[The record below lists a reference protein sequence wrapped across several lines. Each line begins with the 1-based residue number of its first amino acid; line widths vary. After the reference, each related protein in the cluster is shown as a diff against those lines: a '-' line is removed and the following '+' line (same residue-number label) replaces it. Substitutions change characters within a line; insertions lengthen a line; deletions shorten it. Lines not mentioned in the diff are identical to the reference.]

1 MSEPKNIPDC
11 SDRTGMGQR
20 GLAELVSMIQNA
32 DWRALSTKATALQDA
47 ETALDKIGDELKK
60 RVQWVEWDGDGGDAF
75 REWGDEFAKQVMKLA
90 SYAGGVGGVML
101 HASDMLKEAIT
112 QMPEVPAG
120 NLNDDPE
127 TLSKLQKKSDG
138 LRDKFAPYMTR
149 VANAYQSG
157 ADSFSFHE
165 PPVFKPLPTQVL
177 PAKDSYQGGELGYDT
192 PGGAGGVGATPYAG
206 TTSPGNQH
214 LSEAPTPAGHLD
226 SVGNAPGLQG
236 ADHLPTPDATNTN
249 IDRVTMPEAPSTPKP
264 SDLGPL
270 PTPAP
275 PTNNPAPVVPPI
287 PSLPSPSNMR
297 RPGPGPGPLGRVG
310 PVSPVTG
317 PGIGN
322 DRIPAPTRTNS
333 PIVGGLPPQ
342 GQTAATRGLNRGTI
356 IGNESPQAMGRGM
369 MGGGGSGVIGGGN
382 RPTGSARRLP
392 SEPTAGRRDFTP
404 GGTGLV
410 RGGVNSGGAPVNRRS
425 RSDDGDDETRA
436 GYLMDDDDQV
446 IGRRDIV
453 PPVIE

>member
-60 RVQWVEWDGDGGDAF
+60 RVQRVEWDGDGGDAF
-75 REWGDEFAKQVMKLA
+75 REWGDEFAKQVLKLA
-90 SYAGGVGGVML
+90 SYAGSVGGVML
-101 HASDMLKEAIT
+101 HASDTLKEAIT

-165 PPVFKPLPTQVL
+165 PPVFKPLPAAAL
-177 PAKDSYQGGELGYDT
+177 PPADRLNSWQEGYGSSGGS
-192 PGGAGGVGATPYAG
+192 GGAPSAPSAYTAGNQPLSTTPADTGGVAG
-206 TTSPGNQH
+206 
-214 LSEAPTPAGHLD
+214 
-226 SVGNAPGLQG
+226 SVGEVSGPREVGRV
-236 ADHLPTPDATNTN
+236 TVPDATHTN
-249 IDRVTMPEAPSTPKP
+249 IDQVTMPDTPATPKP
-264 SDLGPL
+264 SDLGPVSPPA
-270 PTPAP
+270 PTP
-275 PTNNPAPVVPPI
+275 NNPAPVMPPVPT
-287 PSLPSPSNMR
+287 LPSPSNIR

-317 PGIGN
+317 PGIGK
-322 DRIPAPTRTNS
+322 DRIPAPTRTNN
-333 PIVGGLPPQ
+333 PVVGGFPPQ

-369 MGGGGSGVIGGGN
+369 MGGGSGVIGGGN
-382 RPTGSARRLP
+382 RSAGSARRLP
-392 SEPTAGRRDFTP
+392 SEPGAGRRDFTP
-404 GGTGLV
+404 GGSGLV
-410 RGGVNSGGAPVNRRS
+410 RGGVNSGGAPGNRRQ
-425 RSDDGDDETRA
+425 RSDDGDDETHT

-446 IGRRDIV
+446 IGRRDVV

>member
-177 PAKDSYQGGELGYDT
+177 PDDQH
-192 PGGAGGVGATPYAG
+192 AGGQSGYGASEGTGGVQATPYAG
-206 TTSPGNQH
+206 GATTFPQDGGDPR
-214 LSEAPTPAGHLD
+214 LLA
-226 SVGNAPGLQG
+226 V
-236 ADHLPTPDATNTN
+236 
-249 IDRVTMPEAPSTPKP
+249 
-264 SDLGPL
+264 
-270 PTPAP
+270 
-275 PTNNPAPVVPPI
+275 
-287 PSLPSPSNMR
+287 R
-297 RPGPGPGPLGRVG
+297 RED
-310 PVSPVTG
+310 T
-317 PGIGN
+317 
-322 DRIPAPTRTNS
+322 
-333 PIVGGLPPQ
+333 
-342 GQTAATRGLNRGTI
+342 
-356 IGNESPQAMGRGM
+356 
-369 MGGGGSGVIGGGN
+369 
-382 RPTGSARRLP
+382 
-392 SEPTAGRRDFTP
+392 
-404 GGTGLV
+404 
-410 RGGVNSGGAPVNRRS
+410 
-425 RSDDGDDETRA
+425 
-436 GYLMDDDDQV
+436 
-446 IGRRDIV
+446 
-453 PPVIE
+453 